1 MKIIILVFLLGIL
14 QACTRSEAGIF
25 EKISNKT
32 WFEDKGFAGTS
43 IVFFKTGNG
52 LQKAI
57 RQINGSGIPVLRSE
71 IYDMDFQQDTIFLYN
86 GLNLTTS
93 EKLVDIIYS
102 FDKNTGQIRTNG
114 KPLRIIHQEPILYVW
129 TTERKYDQ
137 SRIDLELLSGI
148 SIGRNQIYDH
158 SEIEKVLTERKNN

>member
-1 MKIIILVFLLGIL
+1 MKIIILAFLLILL
-14 QACTRSEAGIF
+14 QACTPNETDIIK
-25 EKISNKT
+25 KISNKT

-43 IVFFKTGNG
+43 IVFFKTENG

-57 RQINGSGIPVLRSE
+57 RQINGSGIPVISSE
-71 IYDMDFQQDTIFLYN
+71 IYDMDFRRDTIFLYN

-129 TTERKYDQ
+129 TTEKKFDQ
-137 SRIDLELLSGI
+137 SRIDLKLLSGI
-148 SIGRNQIYDH
+148 SIGKNQIYDH
-158 SEIEKVLTERKNN
+158 SEIEKMLTERKNN